1 MKARKSS
8 SILAVTGSS
17 GDSPSTC
24 FTITLN
30 ANCASPRTET
40 TPHQRKREKKT
51 LVSQS
56 HRGKR
61 FMQQPAAASNNN
73 MTMHVGDMHVQRFSL
88 HVSRDHVHATMLMTD
103 RLREQPNGQYSC

>member
-30 ANCASPRTET
+30 ANCASQGQSRGHGRPT
-40 TPHQRKREKKT
+40 QRKMEKRKERKNEPCKSNKVT
-51 LVSQS
+51 MA
-56 HRGKR
+56 KDR
-61 FMQQPAAASNNN
+61 FMQ
-73 MTMHVGDMHVQRFSL
+73 R
-88 HVSRDHVHATMLMTD
+88 
-103 RLREQPNGQYSC
+103 